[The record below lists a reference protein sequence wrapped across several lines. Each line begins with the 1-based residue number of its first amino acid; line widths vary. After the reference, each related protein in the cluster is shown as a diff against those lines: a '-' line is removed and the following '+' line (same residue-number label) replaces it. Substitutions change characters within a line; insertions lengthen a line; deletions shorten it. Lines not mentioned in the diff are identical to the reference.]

1 MPDESD
7 MTTPSRTPEP
17 PASLR
22 RAVLGVS
29 LILGLSS
36 LGGLALAGAGAESV
50 VIGMLGFEVVVFVA
64 AVIAVLAGL
73 GRFTSGYGLALACVA
88 GTVLGASV
96 LGFVDGRPNFVSS
109 PDLARALE
117 ALVLVRLGVALAL
130 AALASLVVF
139 VRRRSSWGYLGRGL
153 LVGAPVVIAGGLVGL
168 FARGWVLTPREGA
181 MEAIRVGSIIL
192 GAMVLGGFFCA
203 SVHLIIRAYQA
214 GDLDASPENS
224 GV

>member
-1 MPDESD
+1 
-7 MTTPSRTPEP
+7 MTTPSRISEP
-17 PASLR
+17 PVSLR
-22 RAVLGVS
+22 RAVLAVS
-29 LILGLSS
+29 LFLGVSS
-36 LGGLALAGAGAESV
+36 LGGLALAGAGAESI

-88 GTVLGASV
+88 GTVFGASV
-96 LGFVDGRPNFVSS
+96 LGFVDGRPNFESS
-109 PDLARALE
+109 PDMARALE
-117 ALVLVRLGVALAL
+117 VLVRVRIGVALAL

-139 VRRRSSWGYLGRGL
+139 VRHRSSWGYLGRGL
-153 LVGAPVVIAGGLVGL
+153 LVGAPVLIAGALVWL
-168 FARGWVLTPREGA
+168 FARGWVLTPREGT
-181 MEAIRVGSIIL
+181 MEAVRVGSIIL

-214 GDLDASPENS
+214 GDLERSPENA